1 MSRRTALVHMTAA
14 SVVAVALSAC
24 SSPSTPAP
32 GQSATPTSGA
42 TAPSATAPAMAGRA
56 GDVMFAQM
64 MIPHHQQAVEMA
76 DIALGKPSASPKVR
90 ELATQIKAAQD
101 PEIAQMTDW
110 LKAWGASTATSSG
123 MGHGMD
129 QGMGSAGMMSDVDLN
144 ALKAAQGADF
154 DRRWLTGMIAHH
166 QGAVMMANQV
176 LGTTS
181 DPQVKALAEAIVK
194 AQTSEIT
201 TMQGLL

>member
-1 MSRRTALVHMTAA
+1 
-14 SVVAVALSAC
+14 
-24 SSPSTPAP
+24 
-32 GQSATPTSGA
+32 
-42 TAPSATAPAMAGRA
+42 
-56 GDVMFAQM
+56 MFAQM
-64 MIPHHQQAVEMA
+64 MIPHHQQAMEMA
-76 DIALGKPSASPKVR
+76 DIALDKASASPKVR

-101 PEIAQMTDW
+101 PEIAQMSDW
-110 LKAWGASTATSSG
+110 LKAWGASTPTGGG

-129 QGMGSAGMMSDVDLN
+129 HGMGSGGMMSDVDLD
-144 ALKAAQGADF
+144 ALEAAQGADF
-154 DRRWLTGMIAHH
+154 DRKWLTGMIAHH

-194 AQTSEIT
+194 GQTSEIT